1 MGQALPDTSTL
12 DFTLQAARLISLSW
26 QNEGLG
32 LVQASAI
39 GSKTRDR
46 AVCGLGCF
54 SLLVCFFSWEE
65 AGLVVWVG
73 GCLVVWVG
81 R

>member
-1 MGQALPDTSTL
+1 M
-12 DFTLQAARLISLSW
+12 
-26 QNEGLG
+26 EGWG
-32 LVQASAI
+32 CVQGSAI

-54 SLLVCFFSWEE
+54 SLLVCSYSWEE

-73 GCLVVWVG
+73 GCLAGWLGGMVGAWLGGWVVLVGWVPG
-81 R
+81 CLGG